1 MLSVIHC
8 KSGNRRGMLARLWKS
23 SCVAASI
30 QMAAMLIACASEA
43 GQEEWLQGN
52 RVKLRPGGFDGQTL
66 VTMEIGAGGDV
77 WIRQEAKE
85 KEKDG
90 VAALTLLLVGGKA
103 VAVAGGELRS
113 GAELEIMDR
122 AGLQLQLVEHILG
135 RAYPDGPDSVNGHEK
150 IAVKEKKEP
159 IQIGTTGSKGYFS
172 PPWSVTGQATP
183 LATGKVGFDFTFS
196 FAAEKSEKTT
206 NKKGN
211 KKANKMKSNKLKFA
225 GIWQRD
231 PRTPTFDDRL
241 PLAGWTIY
249 LLGTR
254 GGEQTTQYGAVP
266 TEEYKTLGDLRQALQ
281 KQP

>member
-1 MLSVIHC
+1 MWSVIHC
-8 KSGNRRGMLARLWKS
+8 DGGKGRDMLARRLRG
-23 SCVAASI
+23 CVAVLI
-30 QMAAMLIACASEA
+30 QMAAMLMALASEA

-66 VTMEIGAGGDV
+66 ITMEIGQGGDV
-77 WIRQEAKE
+77 WIRQEA

-103 VAVAGGELRS
+103 VAVAGAELRS
-113 GAELEIMDR
+113 GTELDILDR
-122 AGLQLQLVEHILG
+122 AGLQLQLVEHLLG

-150 IAVKEKKEP
+150 IAVQEKKEP

-183 LATGKVGFDFTFS
+183 LAAGKVGFDFIFS
-196 FAAEKSEKTT
+196 FAPEKSNGKAS
-206 NKKGN
+206 
-211 KKANKMKSNKLKFA
+211 KKATKKTNMAKPSKLKFA

-231 PRTPTFDDRL
+231 SRTPNFDDRL
-241 PLAGWTIY
+241 PLAGWRIY

-254 GGEQTTQYGAVP
+254 SGEHTTQYRAVP
-266 TEEYKTLGDLRQALQ
+266 TEKYKTLGDLRQALQ

>member
-1 MLSVIHC
+1 MRVIHGG
-8 KSGNRRGMLARLWKS
+8 SGNGGGMVARLFRGC
-23 SCVAASI
+23 CVAAFV
-30 QMAAMLIACASEA
+30 QTATMLMALASEA

-66 VTMEIGAGGDV
+66 VTMEIGQGGDV
-77 WIRQEAKE
+77 WIRQESKE
-85 KEKDG
+85 KG
-90 VAALTLLLVGGKA
+90 AVTALTLLLVGGKA

-113 GAELEIMDR
+113 GTELEVLDR
-122 AGLQLQLVEHILG
+122 AGLQLQLVEHLLS

-150 IAVKEKKEP
+150 IAVQEKKEP

-172 PPWSVTGQATP
+172 PPWSVIGQATP

-196 FAAEKSEKTT
+196 FAAEKSNEKP
-206 NKKGN
+206 N
-211 KKANKMKSNKLKFA
+211 KKANKKTNKLKPSKLKFA

-231 PRTPTFDDRL
+231 SRTPHFDDRL
-241 PLAGWTIY
+241 PLEGWKIY

-254 GGEQTTQYGAVP
+254 SGEHPTQQYGAVP
-266 TEEYKTLGDLRQALQ
+266 TEKYETLGDLRQALQ

>member
-1 MLSVIHC
+1 MMRVIHC
-8 KSGNRRGMLARLWKS
+8 GSGKGSRMVARLLRGC
-23 SCVAASI
+23 CVVAFI
-30 QMAAMLIACASEA
+30 QTATMLMALASEA

-66 VTMEIGAGGDV
+66 VTMEIGQGGDV

-85 KEKDG
+85 KG
-90 VAALTLLLVGGKA
+90 AVAALTLLLVGGKA

-113 GAELEIMDR
+113 GTELEVLDR
-122 AGLQLQLVEHILG
+122 AGLQLQLVEHLLS

-150 IAVKEKKEP
+150 IAVQEKKEP

-172 PPWSVTGQATP
+172 PPWSVVGQATP

-196 FAAEKSEKTT
+196 FAAEKSNEKP
-206 NKKGN
+206 N
-211 KKANKMKSNKLKFA
+211 KKANKKTNKLKPSKLKFA

-231 PRTPTFDDRL
+231 PRTPHFDDRL
-241 PLAGWTIY
+241 PLEGWKIY

-254 GGEQTTQYGAVP
+254 SGEHPTQYGAVP
-266 TEEYKTLGDLRQALQ
+266 TEKYETLGDLRQALQ
-281 KQP
+281 RQP

>member
-8 KSGNRRGMLARLWKS
+8 ERGNRSGMLARLWR
-23 SCVAASI
+23 SCRVAVLI
-30 QMAAMLIACASEA
+30 QMAAMLMTFASEA

-52 RVKLRPGGFDGQTL
+52 RVKLRPGGFDGRTL
-66 VTMEIGAGGDV
+66 VTMEIGEGGDV
-77 WIRQEAKE
+77 WVRQEAKE
-85 KEKDG
+85 KDE

-103 VAVAGGELRS
+103 VAVAGGELRN
-113 GAELEIMDR
+113 GAELEILDR

-135 RAYPDGPDSVNGHEK
+135 RAYPDGPNSVNGHEK
-150 IAVKEKKEP
+150 IALHEKKEP

-183 LATGKVGFDFTFS
+183 LATGKVGFDFVFS
-196 FAAEKSEKTT
+196 FAAEKSDEKA
-206 NKKGN
+206 N
-211 KKANKMKSNKLKFA
+211 KKANKKATKMKSNKLRFA

-231 PRTPTFDDRL
+231 PRTPSFDDRL
-241 PLAGWTIY
+241 PLAEWTIY

-254 GGEQTTQYGAVP
+254 SGEHATQYGAVL
-266 TEEYKTLGDLRQALQ
+266 TEKYKTLGDLRQALQ

>member
-1 MLSVIHC
+1 MLGVIQC

-23 SCVAASI
+23 SCVTVSI
-30 QMAAMLIACASEA
+30 QLAAMLIACASEA

-103 VAVAGGELRS
+103 VAVVGGELRS
-113 GAELEIMDR
+113 GAELEILDR
-122 AGLQLQLVEHILG
+122 AGLQLQLVEHILS

-172 PPWSVTGQATP
+172 PPWSVIGQATP

-196 FAAEKSEKTT
+196 FAAEKSNEKP
-206 NKKGN
+206 N
-211 KKANKMKSNKLKFA
+211 KKANKKTNKLKPSKLKFA

-231 PRTPTFDDRL
+231 PRTPHFDDRL
-241 PLAGWTIY
+241 PLEGWKIY

-254 GGEQTTQYGAVP
+254 SGEHPTQYGAVL
-266 TEEYKTLGDLRQALQ
+266 TEKYETLGDLRQALQ
-281 KQP
+281 RQP